1 MKNWIGLLLI
11 GLASCGVFQKQ
22 PKDEKKPVWR
32 AEGMAQHLQGLAG
45 QQALYVAFDSLY
57 YLQNLLEA
65 GVQFDLA
72 TLANKLTSFRDTY
85 EPGQFNNYGSAEI
98 VSGRPKLETSRQLI
112 LVDRAELFLSAE
124 DYMSLLLY
132 SWEKL
137 EKGGTLLLIRP
148 KPSALPRGT
157 TPAAEPGEGRSA
169 GQISM
174 QKLTVDSTL
183 SPFVYM
189 QMIQK

>member
-22 PKDEKKPVWR
+22 PKVENKPVWR
-32 AEGMAQHLQGLAG
+32 ADGLRERVLLLPG
-45 QQALYVAFDSLY
+45 QQTLYVAFDSLY
-57 YLQNLLEA
+57 YIHWLQET
-65 GVQFDLA
+65 GVRFDLA
-72 TLANKLTSFRDTY
+72 STPQMLRLFRETY
-85 EPGQFNNYGSAEI
+85 EPGQFSNYGSAEI
-98 VSGRPKLETSRQLI
+98 VAGRPKLETNRQLI
-112 LVDRAELFLSAE
+112 LIDRAELFLSAE

-148 KPSALPRGT
+148 KPAALPRGT

-174 QKLTVDSTL
+174 QKLTIDSTL

-189 QMIQK
+189 QIIQK